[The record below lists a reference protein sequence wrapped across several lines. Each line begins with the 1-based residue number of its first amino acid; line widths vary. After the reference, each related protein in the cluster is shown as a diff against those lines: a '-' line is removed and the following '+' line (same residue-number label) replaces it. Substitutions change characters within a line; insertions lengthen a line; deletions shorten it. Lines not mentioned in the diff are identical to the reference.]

1 MIYSINMIK
10 RNKFFKQVIGKLSY
24 KVASVLLAFL
34 IIFTNNLSVQS
45 QTLAPDLSNKT
56 TVADLEK
63 FSDIID
69 TVERKWERD
78 YERYFHRNFYHRN
91 RSAIKISEH
100 LKNIKQETGINPAV
114 VWAVPKD
121 NFLQLMLITPEQQFV
136 VEKSRGGKKQELN
149 KRIIE
154 LERGILDS
162 NSLNYLPPARL
173 IYHWMFRPL
182 EPYLEAEKIDTLLL
196 CTGANLRSL
205 PFAALHDGEKF
216 LIEKYNIARIP
227 AFNLTD
233 TEYQNKT
240 KKSVLA
246 MGASEFAELPSLP
259 GIAVE
264 LETIVPK
271 LWSGTKLVNQAFTI
285 KNFKQAHE
293 SGNYDIVHIASH
305 SRFNSGSPKNSFIQF
320 SDRKLT
326 LEQIDDLQ
334 LNSPQIDLLVL
345 SSCETA
351 LGNKDAE
358 FGFAGLAMQAGVKS
372 ALASLWSVSDAG
384 TVALMSEFYQQLK
397 LTSIKSEALRKAQIK
412 MIEQKVFVEDREIK
426 GLDIAVSLPSTIV
439 QNTSVNLE
447 HPYYWSGFT
456 IIGNPW

>member
-1 MIYSINMIK
+1 MISKNI
-10 RNKFFKQVIGKLSY
+10 FFRQAVRKLSY
-24 KVASVLLAFL
+24 TIASILVAFL
-34 IIFTNNLSVQS
+34 IVATNNLSVQS
-45 QTLAPDLSNKT
+45 QTLVPDLFKQP
-56 TVADLEK
+56 TVVDLEK
-63 FSDIID
+63 FSNIIY
-69 TVERKWERD
+69 TVERNWERD
-78 YERYFHRNFYHRN
+78 YERYFNRNFYSRN
-91 RSAIKISEH
+91 RSAIKISKH
-100 LKNIKQETGINPAV
+100 LQNIKQETGINPAV
-114 VWAVPKD
+114 IWAVPKKS
-121 NFLQLMLITPEQQFV
+121 FLQLMLITPEEQFV
-136 VEKSRGGKKQELN
+136 VQKSRGGNKQELN
-149 KRIIE
+149 KRIVE
-154 LERGILDS
+154 LEKGIADFD
-162 NSLNYLPPARL
+162 SLNYLPPARL

-182 EPYLEAEKIDTLLL
+182 EPYLEAEQIDTLLL
-196 CTGANLRSL
+196 CTGASLRSL
-205 PFAALHDGEKF
+205 PFAALHDGEDF

-233 TEYQNKT
+233 TEYTNRT
-240 KKSVLA
+240 EKSVLA

-271 LWSGTKLVNQAFTI
+271 LWSGTKLVNQAFTVE
-285 KNFKQAHE
+285 NFKQAHE
-293 SGNYDIVHIASH
+293 SGNFDIVHIASH
-305 SRFNSGSPKNSFIQF
+305 SRFFPGSPKNSYIQF

-326 LEQIDDLQ
+326 LDQIDDLQ
-334 LNSPQIDLLVL
+334 LNSPQVDLLVL

-397 LTSIKSEALRKAQIK
+397 STLIKSEALRKAQINLLK
-412 MIEQKVFVEDREIK
+412 GEIFVEDTEIK
-426 GLDIAVSLPSTIV
+426 GLDIAVNLPSTV
-439 QNTSVNLE
+439 KQNKPINFK